1 MGTPGL
7 ELNFCL
13 RSTLIMWPKAET
25 PWDLITSAEID
36 KKKCF
41 YFEGSFRVVF
51 TQMNLL
57 DSSLWFWLYVVHHA
71 KDD

>member
-41 YFEGSFRVVF
+41 YFEGYICVSYF
-51 TQMNLL
+51 M
-57 DSSLWFWLYVVHHA
+57 
-71 KDD
+71 